1 MTTERLFEF
10 RLLAQTLHFG
20 KAADKLYM
28 AQSVLSRH
36 IQDLERELGAALFV
50 RGPHGV
56 SLTTAG
62 AVLLRDSSEFLRECT
77 RAEERARSA
86 DSGAA
91 GAVRFGCMRP
101 IMSDAVENFLIYFTD
116 RYPDVHL
123 TAEVLD
129 LLRPGEAEDFDFLA
143 VSSNSVDIPEHF
155 RLIETLKEEAW
166 LLLPSDCWLR
176 TGEAVSLAEIGGK
189 TLFLPGYRGS
199 SGAFECIRRLA
210 EQATDGSVRIVRVPN
225 PETAMLNVSLRR
237 GCTILPRHRLEKGT
251 RPRCHCAAIRE
262 ECSFDMLLFRSERAE
277 DAAAQTFA
285 DELTQLRRFLA

>member
-101 IMSDAVENFLIYFTD
+101 VMSDAMENFLIYFTD

-143 VSSNSVDIPEHF
+143 VSSNSVDIPDH
-155 RLIETLKEEAW
+155 
-166 LLLPSDCWLR
+166 
-176 TGEAVSLAEIGGK
+176 
-189 TLFLPGYRGS
+189 
-199 SGAFECIRRLA
+199 
-210 EQATDGSVRIVRVPN
+210 
-225 PETAMLNVSLRR
+225 
-237 GCTILPRHRLEKGT
+237 
-251 RPRCHCAAIRE
+251 
-262 ECSFDMLLFRSERAE
+262 
-277 DAAAQTFA
+277 
-285 DELTQLRRFLA
+285 